1 MGGAEGCTDETV
13 DGPVTEYACVERVA
27 DETVDEWD
35 TEYVGIE
42 LVADET
48 VDGRVTEY
56 DCVERVA
63 EGGTE
68 NDTRDTEFKP
78 VHSLVGVRQQ
88 HS

>member
-56 DCVERVA
+56 DCVDIHPHRLPMLCLYVYERMA
-63 EGGTE
+63 
-68 NDTRDTEFKP
+68 
-78 VHSLVGVRQQ
+78 Q
-88 HS
+88 